1 MCYTKIMKVKEG
13 KEIVSDYAGVEIHFI
28 NGDKLLFATLE
39 QARSYMFGQGII
51 QIDEERLVE
60 NRLVVIQAYKERNM

>member
-1 MCYTKIMKVKEG
+1 MKVKEG
-13 KEIVSDYAGVEIHFI
+13 REIVSDYAGVEINFI